1 MHSKAFLSCRGYQ
14 VVPRVDF
21 VLRFF
26 RALHSVHSHHVI
38 ADMHLE
44 VELVDKRQELG
55 VVDDLIHDAELNS
68 FAVDVELEDYDV
80 LWSAKLLNKSHRVP
94 DTSHLVRF
102 GDKRLKHILFNSR
115 KQLLKSELVAY
126 LTRNRVGII
135 MECGKKLFVHRT
147 KRFQTGGRIPSINVS
162 ELNASGRV
170 PLVKPLCN

>member
-102 GDKRLKHILFNSR
+102 GGRRQLSFIMIFPKQKSLLVCSR
-115 KQLLKSELVAY
+115 PKYLLLDGVWKE
-126 LTRNRVGII
+126 
-135 MECGKKLFVHRT
+135 M
-147 KRFQTGGRIPSINVS
+147 
-162 ELNASGRV
+162 
-170 PLVKPLCN
+170 